1 MENEN
6 QNVSPEPTPDAL
18 ITYLEELRVKAHL
31 LGMEAHDE
39 FEKLGREIRTL
50 GAKVNRTTK
59 QAAKDLLARLRE
71 IESSFV
77 VPD

>member
-6 QNVSPEPTPDAL
+6 QKVTEPTPDAL

-39 FEKLGREIRTL
+39 FEKLRREIKTL
-50 GAKVNRTTK
+50 GGKVNRTTK
-59 QAAKDLLARLRE
+59 QAAKDLMARLRE

-77 VPD
+77 IPD